1 MTRRIAISVGHGL
14 HIRGASGSPK
24 PPQVDE
30 VDEAKKIVDRV
41 AELLGCVKFF
51 DTNSTS
57 QSQNLN
63 AITSWHNK
71 QSRDLDVSCHW
82 NAFDHSAH
90 GTEILYVTQEALAD
104 DVCHAICEA
113 LGTTFRGPKYRSDLA
128 FLNNTNKPAILIE
141 TAFCDNTGDCNK
153 YHASGKFEALCRAIA
168 ESISGQS
175 LPDQPPEQPPEVE
188 VPPDTGE
195 PPAGP
200 VTGTVHGLV
209 AGDQLNIRASA
220 SSGSPIIGKA
230 DNNDLVTVVSSAMN
244 GDTQWLKLQWGDNH
258 MAGVAVYGWAS
269 AAYIRVEGQVPP
281 AEDVWHTGITATEF
295 GEGSDEQEG
304 AYGEWIDGDTRGV
317 SFPYKWRDQ
326 PRPMVEV
333 AGPSGTVITG
343 VVDVGPWNTDD
354 PNYVLGTERP
364 LAESQYEDQTVAQ
377 NGMVP
382 TNPAG
387 IDLTA
392 PIAREVGISGK
403 GRVNWRLAPAGATMS
418 VASLAKPKHKAHHRH
433 KA

>member
-1 MTRRIAISVGHGL
+1 MTTVAISVGHGER
-14 HIRGASGSPK
+14 IRGARGSPV
-24 PPQVDE
+24 PPQCDE

-51 DTNSTS
+51 DTTSTS

-71 QSRDLDVSCHW
+71 QNRQLDVSVHW
-82 NAFDHSAH
+82 NAYDHSAH
-90 GTEILYVTQEALAD
+90 GTEILYLTQEALAD

-113 LGTTFRGPKYRSDLA
+113 LGTTFRGAKYRSDLA

-141 TAFCDNTGDCNK
+141 TAFCDNTSDCNK

-168 ESISGQS
+168 ESISGQL

-195 PPAGP
+195 PPAG
-200 VTGTVHGLV
+200 VQTGTVHGLTT
-209 AGDQLNIRASA
+209 GDQLNIRASS

-230 DNNDLVTVVSSAMN
+230 VNGDLVTVVSSAMN
-244 GDTQWLKLQWGDNH
+244 GDTQWYKLQWGDDH

-269 AAYIRVEGQVPP
+269 AAYIRVDHDVPE
-281 AEDVWHTGITATEF
+281 AESGWHTGITATEF

-304 AYGEWIDGDTRGV
+304 AYGDYITGSTRGV
-317 SFPYKWRDQ
+317 SFPYKWRDS

-333 AGPSGTVITG
+333 AGPGGSVVTG

-354 PNYVLGTERP
+354 PDYVLGTERP
-364 LAESQYEDQTVAQ
+364 LAEQQYADGTEAQ
-377 NGMVP
+377 NGQVP
-382 TNPAG
+382 SNPAG

-392 PIAREVGISGK
+392 PIANEVGISGK
-403 GRVNWRLAPAGATMS
+403 GKVNWRLAPEGATMS
-418 VASLAKPKHKAHHRH
+418 VAVHKPKHKGKRRA
-433 KA
+433 

>member
-1 MTRRIAISVGHGL
+1 M
-14 HIRGASGSPK
+14 
-24 PPQVDE
+24 
-30 VDEAKKIVDRV
+30 VDRV
-41 AELLGCVKFF
+41 AELLGCVKFH
-51 DTNSTS
+51 DDHSTS
-57 QSQNLN
+57 VSQNLN
-63 AITSWHNK
+63 AITNWHNK
-71 QSRDLDVSCHW
+71 QTRDLDVSFHLNCY
-82 NAFDHSAH
+82 DHTAH
-90 GTEILYVTQEALAD
+90 GTEVLYLTQQTKAAE
-104 DVCHAICEA
+104 VCAAICA
-113 LGTTFRGPKYRSDLA
+113 AGGFTSRGAKKRTDLA
-128 FLNNTNKPAILIE
+128 FLNNTSKPAILLE
-141 TAFCDNTGDCNK
+141 SFFCDHTGDCNK
-153 YHASGKFEALCRAIA
+153 YHASGKFEVLCRAIA
-168 ESISGQS
+168 ESISGQA

-230 DNNDLVTVVSSAMN
+230 DNEDLVTVVSSALN
-244 GDTQWLKLQWGDNH
+244 GDTTWYKLQWGDNH

-333 AGPSGTVITG
+333 VGPGGSVVVG

-364 LAESQYEDQTVAQ
+364 LAEQQYEDQTEAQ

-392 PIAREVGISGK
+392 PIAREVGVSGK
-403 GRVNWRLAPAGATMS
+403 GRVNWRLAPEGATMS
-418 VASLAKPKHKAHHRH
+418 VAAHKPRH
-433 KA
+433 KGKRRA

>member
-1 MTRRIAISVGHGL
+1 MTTVAISVGHGER
-14 HIRGASGSPK
+14 IRGARGSPV
-24 PPQVDE
+24 PPQCDE

-41 AELLGCVKFF
+41 AALLGCVKFF
-51 DTNSTS
+51 DTTSTS
-57 QSQNLN
+57 QSANLS

-71 QSRDLDVSCHW
+71 QSRDLDVSVHW
-82 NAFDHSAH
+82 NAYDHSAH
-90 GTEILYVTQEALAD
+90 GTEVLYVTQEALAD

-113 LGTTFRGPKYRSDLA
+113 LGTTFRGAKYRSDLA

-141 TAFCDNTGDCNK
+141 TAFCDNTGDCNL
-153 YHASGKFEALCRAIA
+153 YHAEGKFEALCRAIA

-220 SSGSPIIGKA
+220 SSGSPIIGQA
-230 DNNDLVTVVSSAMN
+230 ENNDLVTIVGSAHN
-244 GDTQWLKLQWGDNH
+244 ADTLWYKLKWGDSH
-258 MAGVAVYGWAS
+258 MAGVAVFGWAS
-269 AAYIRVEGQVPP
+269 AAYIEPEGEVPE
-281 AEDVWHTGITATEF
+281 AESEWHTAITATEF

-333 AGPSGTVITG
+333 AGPGGSVVVG

-354 PNYVLGTERP
+354 PAYVLGTERP
-364 LAESQYEDQTVAQ
+364 LAESQYEDQTEAQ

-382 TNPAG
+382 SNPAG